1 MLNSVLYC
9 SEEGKVLFTRKGID
23 GNLVLISEGLRGLSA
38 KWYTGVNT
46 GVETKALA
54 TPLSDTSI
62 LLTDLIIT
70 STKKVAL
77 STVVVQ
83 FSDGVNTKI
92 LMEIEAA
99 SAPVQ
104 FSHAFVGGLT
114 GWKDAVLQIVTNQA
128 AMNVT
133 TMIGYVK
140 ISEAL
145 TKTYNEWDIG
155 R

>member
-1 MLNSVLYC
+1 MIRVAIID
-9 SEEGKVLFTRKGID
+9 SETGQILDSQIGFN
-23 GNLVLISEGLRGLSA
+23 GNPTLLVEGLRGLSA